1 MNDPALHAAPLP
13 ALLAIRALAFGYA
26 GDPLFQGLTLALRPG
41 QALVLNGGNGSGKS
55 TLLRLLAGLLDPD
68 EGGIERAVEADGEP
82 VALAWLGHALGLKPA
97 LTVAENLAFGACLYP
112 RRGRMGR
119 DPALAAVGLDGFA
132 AVPVRELSAGQRKR
146 VALARLLL
154 VDAPVWLLDEPYANL
169 DPEGCRLVDRLVDH
183 QLRGGGAVVLSV
195 HRAGQAGF
203 AGPRQV
209 LDLQGAA

>member
-1 MNDPALHAAPLP
+1 MLRLEGVVPPFGARVPLDGVWSGP
-13 ALLAIRALAFGYA
+13 VRIAVSG
-26 GDPLFQGLTLALRPG
+26 P
-41 QALVLNGGNGSGKS
+41 NGCGKS
-55 TLLRLLAGLLDPD
+55 TLLRLLAGLLEPD
-68 EGGIERAVEADGEP
+68 DGAVERATDLDGEP

-97 LTVAENLAFGACLYP
+97 LTVAENLAFGASLYP

-119 DPALAAVGLDGFA
+119 DAALAAVGLDGFA

-169 DPEGCRLVDRLVDH
+169 DPDGCRLVDRLVDH
-183 QLRGGGAVVLSV
+183 QLRGAGAVVLSV
-195 HRAGQAGF
+195 HRAAQAGF